1 MLSTHTI
8 RAYARSLATFSLAL
22 VFAVATLPALA
33 QQQGSTPTPSVPAAP
48 YGYPYGHMMWGGPWG
63 GSGRGPFLIFGPIV
77 AVLVIIGLM
86 AIFVWLVRWATHGH
100 PFLGRG
106 FHHGVCPYCGG
117 PGRGRAALDILDE
130 RLAKGEIEKTEFE
143 EKRKLL
149 GR

>member
-8 RAYARSLATFSLAL
+8 RAYARSLAAFTLAL

-33 QQQGSTPTPSVPAAP
+33 QQQGSTPTPSVPTAP
-48 YGYPYGHMMWGGPWG
+48 YGYPYGHMMWAGG
-63 GSGRGPFLIFGPIV
+63 GSGRGPFLIIGPIV
-77 AVLVIIGLM
+77 AVLAIIGLM
-86 AIFVWLVRWATHGH
+86 AIFVWLVRWATRGH
-100 PFLGRG
+100 PFLGHG
-106 FHHGVCPYCGG
+106 FRHGGCPYCGG